1 MKSYLK
7 IQSKGEIET
16 NAFTL
21 IGASSKRNDETK
33 IGYFGSGLK
42 YSISALLRND
52 ISFKVYQGEKEIIF
66 DLKRVSLREEQHTMI
81 LVNGSETS
89 LTTGMGGKDW
99 DIPFAP
105 IREIYSNALDEDED
119 ATIDEVKK
127 ELYGVSGFTTFY
139 IEMTEDVK
147 HFYENIELYFCTK
160 NPYVL
165 STCEYGSIYP
175 SDNQTGLRVYRKGI
189 LCYSEESTKSIF
201 NYNLLHVEISE
212 ARVLKSISCAEL
224 YAAKCLKMFKN
235 TTQIAIMLKYM
246 EGGNAGYF
254 EHKIDWHTIT
264 PFSEEWESVCSEF
277 KFVPAELLMFMTDIN
292 TSDRMIL
299 PLNLLKELKKQFPK
313 IDVLGLNEKLKNGV
327 GFVKTDSPSEI
338 LVDKVIDAIG
348 LLNVTRY
355 KHRLIEPVIEYGS
368 FTSENVLGMANES
381 KILLSTKLDTYDV
394 PAIAKIIIEE
404 NEHNKSGF
412 GDRTRGFQ
420 DHLFNL
426 YYDELTSKKK
436 TDAEDKGVQIQGF

>member
-66 DLKRVSLREEQHTMI
+66 DLKRVSLREEEHTMI

-119 ATIDEVKK
+119 ATIDDVKT

-147 HFYENIELYFCTK
+147 HFYENIELYFCSK
-160 NPYVL
+160 NPNVL
-165 STCEYGSIYP
+165 YSGADGSIYP
-175 SDNQTGLRVYRKGI
+175 KSKDGGLRVFRKGI
-189 LCYSEESTKSIF
+189 LCHSDSNDKSLF
-201 NYNLLHVEISE
+201 TYNLTDINITESRTMKSMNEVIVYSAHL
-212 ARVLKSISCAEL
+212 LKSCKDI
-224 YAAKCLKMFKN
+224 N
-235 TTQIAIMLKYM
+235 IITQILRGL
-246 EGGNAGYF
+246 EGGNSGYF
-254 EHKIDWHTIT
+254 EHRVYWEASEK
-264 PFSEEWESVCSEF
+264 FSDEWLEVCKNY
-277 KFVPAELLMFMTDIN
+277 KFVPIELLSFLTGSD
-292 TSDRMIL
+292 TSKRMKL
-299 PLNLLKELKKQFPK
+299 PIKLLENLKKQFPDL
-313 IDVLGLNEKLKNGV
+313 DVLGISKNNKNGIV
-327 GFVKTDSPSEI
+327 FVKDDSPSEI
-338 LVDKVIDAIG
+338 LIDKVIDG
-348 LLNVTRY
+348 LSVLRQTRY
-355 KHRLIEPVIEYGS
+355 KHRLSEPIIEYGS
-368 FTSENVLGMANES
+368 FTRDNVLGMASEG
-381 KILLSTKLDTYDV
+381 KILLSVKLDTYDV

-412 GDRTRGFQ
+412 GDRTREFQ

-436 TDAEDKGVQIQGF
+436 TDAEDKSVPI